1 MSTNACPA
9 ESVFRS
15 SSMEAYG
22 SLSGHAQ
29 KVLFLIY
36 VPLMTKVASDPK
48 PGTPKKVKVYEII
61 QEKKKEKNK
70 RKETNKG
77 KKKPKRSQ
85 RKRLSQGRVMRM
97 TYKHDKIQE

>member
-1 MSTNACPA
+1 MPVSLPREEDILLNILLSHPEPEVRASPN
-9 ESVFRS
+9 FRC
-15 SSMEAYG
+15 A
-22 SLSGHAQ
+22 
-29 KVLFLIY
+29 KLF
-36 VPLMTKVASDPK
+36 ASDPK

-61 QEKKKEKNK
+61 QENKKEKKK

-97 TYKHDKIQE
+97 TCKRDKVQA